1 VTGISGM
8 FGLIGTPRLRDR
20 IVAAAALAA
29 TLALAAGAFQTFYLR
44 IYTMDRAALHAN
56 FTAMTARRIPGLH
69 ELLLEV
75 ERRTPPGAKILLVL
89 PHTPWQNGYGYGF
102 RRAQYLLAGR
112 EVIPLID
119 RRSGAVDPAAWT
131 RAEYVACWRGCAMPP
146 GFQVVW
152 QQEGGLIARHTPGG
166 GAAP

>member
-1 VTGISGM
+1 VTGP
-8 FGLIGTPRLRDR
+8 IGTPRLRDR

-29 TLALAAGAFQTFYLR
+29 TVALAAGAFQTFYLR
-44 IYTMDRAALHAN
+44 IYTMDRAALRVS
-56 FTAMTARRIPGLH
+56 FTGMAARRIPGLH

-89 PHTPWQNGYGYGF
+89 PHKPWQNGYGYGF

-119 RRSGAVDPAAWT
+119 RETGAVDPAGLA
-131 RAEYVACWRGCAMPP
+131 RAEYIVCWRGCAVPP
-146 GFQVVW
+146 GFQVMW
-152 QQEGGLIARHTPGG
+152 QQEGGLIAHHTP
-166 GAAP
+166 